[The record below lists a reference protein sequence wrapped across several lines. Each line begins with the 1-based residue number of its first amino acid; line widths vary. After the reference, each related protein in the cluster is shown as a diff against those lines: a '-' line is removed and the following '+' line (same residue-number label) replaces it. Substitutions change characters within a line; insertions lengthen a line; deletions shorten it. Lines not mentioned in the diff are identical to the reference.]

1 MSTDHFQN
9 LIIDS
14 GVAGKILAWTL
25 ASQGQKTVVVERAM
39 VGGSCPNVACLPSK
53 NVIYSA
59 KAASLVHPTRGL
71 GVVTG
76 SMHVDMA
83 GVARRKWR
91 MVNELVEIH
100 LGKFKAS
107 GAELVMG
114 EARFSEPKT
123 VHVTLNAG
131 RTRSLRGDR
140 VFINVGTR
148 ATIPDVPG
156 LAISRPMTHVEALN
170 LEQLPEHL
178 VILGGGYVGLEFAQA
193 MRRFGS
199 HVTIIQHGP
208 RLLKREDADV
218 ADALRELLVDEGVE
232 VLLRAEVLNVTGRSG
247 TGVAL
252 RVRYGE
258 TERTL
263 EASDI
268 LVAAGRT
275 PNTDRLDAA
284 KAGVELDAR
293 GYIRVNDRL
302 QTSAPDVWA
311 TGECAGSPQFT
322 HVGEDDCRVV
332 LDNLAGGSRTTRGR
346 LIPYCLF
353 TDPELAHVGLTESEA
368 RAKGVPYR
376 VARMPMAMV
385 LRTHTLSETRGFIKA
400 LIGSDDRLMGFTAFG
415 MEASELMAVAQT
427 AMIGGIPS
435 TVLLDTIWT
444 HPTAAE
450 GFLGLFANT
459 PVAPAPESSI
469 SNPSANRGRP
479 VRTAPAAAK
488 E

>member
-1 MSTDHFQN
+1 MNAEHFQN
-9 LIIDS
+9 LIIGS

-25 ASQGQKTVVVERAM
+25 AGQGQKTVVVERAM

-59 KAASLVHPTRGL
+59 KAVSLVHPTKGL

-76 SMHVDMA
+76 PLRVDMA
-83 GVARRKWR
+83 GAARRKWR
-91 MVNELVEIH
+91 MVNELVEVH

-114 EARFSEPKT
+114 EARFTGPKT
-123 VHVTLNAG
+123 VRVTLNAG
-131 RTRSLRGDR
+131 GTRSLRGER

-148 ATIPDVPG
+148 ASVPDVPG
-156 LAISRPMTHVEALN
+156 LAIAGPMTHVEALN
-170 LEQLPEHL
+170 LERLPEHL
-178 VILGGGYVGLEFAQA
+178 VVLGGGYVGLEFAQA

-199 HVTIIQHGP
+199 RVTIVQRGP
-208 RLLKREDADV
+208 RLLEREDPDV
-218 ADALRELLVDEGVE
+218 ADALRELMTDEGVE

-247 TGVAL
+247 AGVAL
-252 RVRYGE
+252 RVRSGAA
-258 TERTL
+258 ERTL

-284 KAGVELDAR
+284 KAGVELGSR
-293 GYIRVNDRL
+293 GHVRVNDRL
-302 QTSAPDVWA
+302 QTTAPDVWA

-332 LDNLAGGSRTTRGR
+332 LDNLAGGGRTTRGR

-368 RAKGVPYR
+368 RAKNVPYR
-376 VARMPMAMV
+376 LARVPMAMV
-385 LRTHTLSETRGFIKA
+385 LRAHTLSQTRGFVKA
-400 LIGSDDRLMGFTAFG
+400 LIGADNRLLGLTAFG
-415 MEASELMAVAQT
+415 AEASELMAVAQT
-427 AMIGGIPS
+427 AMLGGVPY
-435 TVLLDTIWT
+435 TALRDTIWA

-450 GFLGLFANT
+450 GLLGLFAT
-459 PVAPAPESSI
+459 PPTAPAPEPPVSS
-469 SNPSANRGRP
+469 P
-479 VRTAPAAAK
+479 VSTVAVK
-488 E
+488 

>member
-1 MSTDHFQN
+1 MNPEHFQN
-9 LIIDS
+9 LIIGS

-25 ASQGQKTVVVERAM
+25 ASQGQKTVVVERSM

-59 KAASLVHPTRGL
+59 KAVSLVHPTRGL

-76 SMHVDMA
+76 SLRVDMA
-83 GVARRKWR
+83 GVARRKWQ
-91 MVNELVEIH
+91 MVNELVNVH

-114 EARFSEPKT
+114 EARFTEPKT
-123 VHVTLNAG
+123 VRVALNAG
-131 RTRSLRGDR
+131 GTRSLRGER

-148 ATIPDVPG
+148 ASVPEVPG
-156 LAISRPMTHVEALN
+156 LAAAAPMTHVEALN
-170 LEQLPEHL
+170 LEWLPEHL
-178 VILGGGYVGLEFAQA
+178 VILGGGHVGLEFAQA

-199 HVTIIQHGP
+199 RVTIIQRGP
-208 RLLKREDADV
+208 RLLKREDPDV
-218 ADALRELLVDEGVE
+218 ADALRELMTDEGVE
-232 VLLRAEVLNVTGRSG
+232 VLLQSEVLQVTGRSG
-247 TGVAL
+247 AGVAV
-252 RVRYGE
+252 RVRSGAVE
-258 TERTL
+258 GIL

-268 LVAAGRT
+268 LVATGRT

-293 GYIRVNDRL
+293 GYIAVNDRL

-322 HVGEDDCRVV
+322 HVGEDDCRIV

-368 RAKGVPYR
+368 RTQGVPYR

-385 LRTHTLSETRGFIKA
+385 LRTHTLSQTRGFMKA
-400 LIGSDDRLMGFTAFG
+400 LIGPDDRLLGFTALG
-415 MEASELMAVAQT
+415 AEASELMAVAQT
-427 AMIGGIPS
+427 AMLGGIPY
-435 TVLLDTIWT
+435 TVLRDTIWT

-450 GFLGLFANT
+450 GLLGLFAN
-459 PVAPAPESSI
+459 A
-469 SNPSANRGRP
+469 PSAPVPQPFVSSHRVNRGRP
-479 VRTAPAAAK
+479 ANTAPATAM